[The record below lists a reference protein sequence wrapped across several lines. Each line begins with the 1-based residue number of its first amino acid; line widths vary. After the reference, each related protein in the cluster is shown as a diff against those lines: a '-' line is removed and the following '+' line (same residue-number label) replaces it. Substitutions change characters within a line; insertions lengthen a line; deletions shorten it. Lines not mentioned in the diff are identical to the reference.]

1 MGMLDDILTDV
12 GAEIGRLGTQGAAEL
27 AAALFNGNGFVQ
39 YGAGQNPVGI
49 QRETEQGVE
58 TPAAEE
64 PVIEEPGRGM
74 EM

>member
-1 MGMLDDILTDV
+1 MGVLNDILNDV
-12 GAEIGRLGTQGAAEL
+12 EAEVGRLNTQATAEL
-27 AAALFNGNGFVQ
+27 ASALFNGSGFVQ

-58 TPAAEE
+58 GPPVQQPA
-64 PVIEEPGRGM
+64 IEEPSRGM